1 MDTDAQFASIAYD
14 RGRGATVER
23 RATGDEVVPDRI
35 LDLSFAFFGSK
46 TLLSAVELGLFT
58 ELASGPLDAEALQH
72 RLGLHPRAGRDF
84 FDALVALGLLAREDG
99 QYRNT
104 PETDRYLDRAK
115 PSYIGGWLEM
125 ANDRL
130 YPFFGAL
137 TEGLRSGQPQNE
149 AKAGEDFFAALYQDP
164 ARLRQFANSM
174 TGVSMGTAQAL
185 AHRFPWEKVRT
196 VVDIGTAQ
204 GNLPVQLALVHE
216 YLTGGGF
223 DLPALGPVFADYV
236 AAFGLG
242 DRLRFFPGDFFVD
255 PLPAADVLVMGNIL
269 ADWNL
274 EEKRL
279 LLAKAYAAL
288 PAGGTLIVYDQ
299 LIDDD
304 RRERALSLLLSLLM
318 LIETPGGAT
327 YTGADCRAWMAE
339 AGFRETSVA
348 HLTGHD
354 WMVVGIK

>member
-1 MDTDAQFASIAYD
+1 MDSDGQIASID
-14 RGRGATVER
+14 HGRGRQATEER
-23 RATGDEVVPDRI
+23 RAMGDEVVPDRI
-35 LDLSFAFFGSK
+35 LELSFAFFGSK
-46 TLLSAVELGLFT
+46 TLLSAAELGLFT
-58 ELASGPLDAEALQH
+58 ELANGPLDAEALRQ
-72 RLGLHPRAGRDF
+72 RLGLHPRAARDF
-84 FDALVALGLLAREDG
+84 FDALVAVDLLAREDD
-99 QYRNT
+99 QYCNT

-125 ANDRL
+125 TNDRL
-130 YPFFGAL
+130 YPFYGAL
-137 TEGLRSGQPQNE
+137 TEGLRTGQPQNE
-149 AKAGEDFFAALYQDP
+149 TQAGEDFFAALYQDP
-164 ARLRQFANSM
+164 ARLRQFASSM
-174 TGVSMGTAQAL
+174 TGVSMGTARAL
-185 AHRFPWEKVRT
+185 AHRFPWGTVRT
-196 VVDIGTAQ
+196 VVDVGTAQ

-216 YLTGGGF
+216 HLTGGGF
-223 DLPALGPVFADYV
+223 DLPAIAPVFADYV

-242 DRLRFFPGDFFVD
+242 DRLRFYPGDFFVD

-279 LLAKAYAAL
+279 LLSKAYAAL
-288 PAGGTLIVYDQ
+288 PERGTLIVYDQ

-304 RRERALSLLLSLLM
+304 RRERALSLLCSLLM

-327 YTGADCRAWMAE
+327 YTGAECRAWMAE
-339 AGFRETSVA
+339 VGFKETDVE

>member
-1 MDTDAQFASIAYD
+1 MDIAEQIAAID
-14 RGRGATVER
+14 HGRGRYANEER
-23 RATGDEVVPDRI
+23 RPMGDEVVPDRI

-58 ELASGPLDAEALQH
+58 ELASGPLEAETLRQ
-72 RLGLHPRAGRDF
+72 RLGLHPRAARDF

-115 PSYIGGWLEM
+115 PTYIGGWLEM

-137 TEGLRSGQPQNE
+137 TEALRTGQPQNE
-149 AKAGEDFFAALYQDP
+149 TQAGEDFFGVLYEDP
-164 ARLRQFANSM
+164 TRLRQFASSM
-174 TGVSMGTAQAL
+174 TGVSMGTARAL
-185 AHRFPWEKVRT
+185 AHRFPWGKVRT
-196 VVDIGTAQ
+196 VIDVGTAQ
-204 GNLPVQLALVHE
+204 GNLPVQLALAHE
-216 YLTGGGF
+216 HLVGGGF
-223 DLPALGPVFADYV
+223 DLPALGSVFADYV

-242 DRLRFFPGDFFVD
+242 DRLHFYPGDFFVD

-339 AGFRETSVA
+339 AGFKETSVE